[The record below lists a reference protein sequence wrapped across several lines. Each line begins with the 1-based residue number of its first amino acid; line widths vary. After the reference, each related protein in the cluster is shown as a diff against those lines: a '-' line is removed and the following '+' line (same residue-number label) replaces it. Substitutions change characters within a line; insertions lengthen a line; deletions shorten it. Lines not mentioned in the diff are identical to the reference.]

1 MFISLF
7 KICLLLVSTYTRA
20 HSTRR
25 PDCSQKWDA
34 KLLLRFLHQRGAGPC
49 IHRAV
54 CPLLSPPPRTTAP
67 TLPSSPGSKTA
78 ADFSYK
84 VREQV
89 LQVNPTCAC
98 KPGREKRMQMSLFSH
113 SLLLPERGESLPLH
127 HPHTPAPRH
136 IQPCKGTT
144 LLLTAAGSKS
154 HRKINSWL
162 CRTPAALSG
171 ERELASAWGGLW
183 LALTERDV

>member
-1 MFISLF
+1 MGRKAPSVLSSPEGCRSLHSQGCVPPF
-7 KICLLLVSTYTRA
+7 APPLPRA
-20 HSTRR
+20 
-25 PDCSQKWDA
+25 
-34 KLLLRFLHQRGAGPC
+34 
-49 IHRAV
+49 
-54 CPLLSPPPRTTAP
+54 TAP

-84 VREQV
+84 VRERV

-113 SLLLPERGESLPLH
+113 SLPLPERGELLPLH

-171 ERELASAWGGLW
+171 ERELASAWGVCG
-183 LALTERDV
+183 